1 MCNLSF
7 VRRAKL
13 PPPKGHGQGEEED
26 SEEELIRREKE
37 ELEDGWV
44 GVGVEDLPESTT
56 IDQLPGNSGK
66 QE

>member
-1 MCNLSF
+1 M
-7 VRRAKL
+7 
-13 PPPKGHGQGEEED
+13 GHGEGED

-44 GVGVEDLPESTT
+44 GVEVDDLPESTS

>member
-1 MCNLSF
+1 MAPPLSGG
-7 VRRAKL
+7 V
-13 PPPKGHGQGEEED
+13 GHGEDED

-44 GVGVEDLPESTT
+44 GVEADDLPESTS